1 MPSVFAS
8 PQTFHGGFRAD
19 NLKLKLQNVKV
30 DGMVIQ
36 NVQFSFTQQ
45 VTLLYEIGGGKNYV
59 YYVGGRAQGNATIAR
74 IIGPSE
80 AQAAFLRE
88 YGDLCKPKKIR
99 FDASAGC
106 PDGEPP
112 VNGGMEYNLMACVL
126 TTVAVSVNAN
136 DVVINEQLQFMFTD
150 LIYKAQG

>member
-1 MPSVFAS
+1 MPSVFSA
-8 PQTFHGGFRAD
+8 PQTFNGGFRAD
-19 NLKLKLQNVKV
+19 NLTLQLEGVDV

-45 VTLLYEIGGGKNYV
+45 ITMLYEIGASGSNNI

-74 IIGPSE
+74 IIGPAN

-88 YGDLCKPKKIR
+88 YGDLCRPKFLR
-99 FDASAGC
+99 FDAGSGC

-112 VNGGMEYNLMACVL
+112 INGSLVYDLESCVL

-136 DVVINEQLQFMFTD
+136 DIVINEQLQFLFTD
-150 LIYKAQG
+150 LVYIE